1 MIVRKIYNSWFK
13 INDKIRFIFVGGF
26 NTAISY
32 MIFVILVL
40 IFGKNH
46 HQICVIGQW
55 ILSSFISFLNQKFF
69 VFNTKGN
76 YVKEYI
82 KCCSTWVV
90 GFILNIVILEIM
102 IKFILKNI
110 YFAQLLALT
119 IVPIITYI
127 LLKHFAF
134 KVKS

>member
-32 MIFVILVL
+32 MIFVILML

-102 IKFILKNI
+102 IKFILGLI
-110 YFAQLLALT
+110 TGIT
-119 IVPIITYI
+119 IVFI
-127 LLKHFAF
+127 LCALIVGGDK
-134 KVKS
+134 